1 MIDLVQLRTFVCVAE
16 EQHLTRAAERLHIS
30 QSAASAHVRAIEDH
44 FDTQLFIRTNRNLKL
59 THAGERLLDEART
72 LLNNASVFTSFAR
85 KLRGKMEGQ
94 LVIGTSSDPSS
105 RAADTVAA
113 LLTAHPLI
121 SVDLRARPSA
131 GTRQDLKTGELDAG
145 ILLGPS
151 NDSDINHYELTHFG
165 FRIVGPIALKE
176 QIESADWEAL
186 AGLPWITPLDTS
198 MAYSALLDD
207 MFTSRGL
214 TPRSVARFDNASL
227 ARAMSK
233 AGVGLTLMREDHAHE
248 DAEADLLAISP
259 IAHAQ
264 LPLYVVHL
272 ASRKSDPLIE
282 AFVAAALSV
291 WPDAP
296 SAPSKDHTP

>member
-59 THAGERLLDEART
+59 THTGELLLDEARN
-72 LLNNASVFTSFAR
+72 LLNNASMFTSFAR

-94 LVIGTSSDPSS
+94 LTIGSSSDPSS
-105 RAADTVAA
+105 RGADTVAA
-113 LLTAHPLI
+113 LLRAHPLI

-151 NDSDINHYELTHFG
+151 NDPDILHYELTRFG
-165 FRIVGPIALKE
+165 FRIVGPVAMRA
-176 QIESADWEAL
+176 QIEAADWGAL
-186 AGLPWITPLDTS
+186 AAMPWLTPLDAN
-198 MAYSALLDD
+198 MAYAILLDD
-207 MFTSRGL
+207 MFAARGL
-214 TPRSVARFDNASL
+214 TPRSVARFDNAAL
-227 ARAMSK
+227 AGAMAK
-233 AGVGLTLMREDHAHE
+233 AGVGLTLMREDHALE
-248 DAEADLLAISP
+248 GAANGFLAISP
-259 IAHAQ
+259 IAQAQ

-282 AFVAAALSV
+282 AFVAAARGV
-291 WPDAP
+291 WAGED
-296 SAPSKDHTP
+296 

>member
-59 THAGERLLDEART
+59 THTGQLLLDEART

-113 LLTAHPLI
+113 LLKAHPLI
-121 SVDLRARPSA
+121 GVDLRARPSA
-131 GTRQDLKTGELDAG
+131 STRQDLKTGELDAG

-151 NDSDINHYELTHFG
+151 NDPDICHYELTHFG
-165 FRIVGPIALKE
+165 FRVVGPIALKA

-186 AGLPWITPLDTS
+186 AGMPWITPTDTG
-198 MAYSALLDD
+198 MAYAALLDE
-207 MFTSRGL
+207 MFVTRGF
-214 TPRSVARFDNASL
+214 TPRSVACFDNAAL

-233 AGVGLTLMREDHAHE
+233 AGVGLTLMREDHALE
-248 DAEADLLAISP
+248 DAAAGIMAISP
-259 IAHAQ
+259 IANAR

-296 SAPSKDHTP
+296 SSIPKDDAP